1 MFVCKNGVV
10 FVLFTN
16 IYSINYSS
24 ALLNPFTQD
33 KLEYLSRLRTSQ
45 LWTHW
50 IKGKVYSLLIEQKS
64 TPKFIAR
71 SPTVV
76 AIFSLLWGIHK
87 ADCIVTL
94 PFQLVLGSKVV
105 NCSNHFICHPA
116 LSVCIGWKGVPVEQ
130 WISIM
135 RGVVHWNPMW
145 VSQINLPL
153 KPVIFQD
160 VMDGCNF
167 FTEIWIWQAS
177 KPRNRNTENF
187 LWYTFQT
194 CQHFAVH
201 FNGVVSQEGGVAEIY
216 PRLQV
221 LAMILENRLKF
232 SKICGG
238 WFPIYEVRIHTCHK
252 SQFTLLFLFK
262 SYFCFRF
269 FGLWVI
275 AVIRESFRQN
285 LLYRMVWPSLR
296 FVTGHIGWN
305 TWLK

>member
-177 KPRNRNTENF
+177 KPRKRNKETF
-187 LWYTFQT
+187 LWCTFQT

-201 FNGVVSQEGGVAEIY
+201 FNGVVLKKEEWLNIQGFKFLPWFLKTVWNSRKSAKGGFPFTKWGLTPVTKASS
-216 PRLQV
+216 RFCF
-221 LAMILENRLKF
+221 F
-232 SKICGG
+232 SKAISVLDFLGFG
-238 WFPIYEVRIHTCHK
+238 W
-252 SQFTLLFLFK
+252 
-262 SYFCFRF
+262 
-269 FGLWVI
+269 
-275 AVIRESFRQN
+275 
-285 LLYRMVWPSLR
+285 SL
-296 FVTGHIGWN
+296 
-305 TWLK
+305 